1 MHQGSGRLPRTQED
15 LGKLAPRVSIGRI
28 GSHQGL
34 ELRQVTV
41 IEHTLTLA
49 TTVRD

>member
-15 LGKLAPRVSIGRI
+15 LGELAPCVPIGRI
-28 GSHQGL
+28 GSHPGL
-34 ELRQVTV
+34 ELRQVAV
-41 IEHTLTLA
+41 IEHTFTLA

>member
-1 MHQGSGRLPRTQED
+1 MHQSPCGLPRTEEH
-15 LGKLAPRVSIGRI
+15 LGQLATRVHVGRI
-28 GSHQGL
+28 GNHQGF

-41 IEHTLTLA
+41 VEHTFTLA

>member
-1 MHQGSGRLPRTQED
+1 MPQRPAGLTGAEED
-15 LGKLAPRVSIGRI
+15 LGELAPGVRVRGIRR
-28 GSHQGL
+28 HCGL

-41 IEHTLTLA
+41 IEHTFTLA